1 MGGDSVPSMNLA
13 RGQWYIKENNGKYS
27 VVDRQSNSSMI
38 VDQEV
43 FAVQGKENTYLFGSD
58 SVKIFKQE
66 VNLNDKYLG
75 SLYFTEEELNANGY
89 VLNLVSGTT
98 GVSNIYAYTTD
109 SILKGKVGD
118 AKDAAIFKLVVDK
131 VEEAGG
137 KEFVRYLVCH
147 FI

>member
-109 SILKGKVGD
+109 SI
-118 AKDAAIFKLVVDK
+118 F
-131 VEEAGG
+131 E
-137 KEFVRYLVCH
+137 R
-147 FI
+147 

>member
-1 MGGDSVPSMNLA
+1 
-13 RGQWYIKENNGKYS
+13 
-27 VVDRQSNSSMI
+27 MI

-118 AKDAAIFKLVVDK
+118 AKRCSNL
-131 VEEAGG
+131 
-137 KEFVRYLVCH
+137 
-147 FI
+147 

>member
-137 KEFVRYLVCH
+137 ERVC
-147 FI
+147 